1 LAREWARHRI
11 SSFPGVNTLYSALLE
26 HGEFRALDFS
36 SLVICLGAGMPVSEA
51 TAKHWYQVTGC
62 HITEAY
68 GMTETG
74 LISCNPAGRSRPGSV
89 GLPVSG
95 IEISLRD
102 ESDSEVT
109 IGEGEICV
117 RSPAIMSGYWK
128 READNASAFTSDG
141 FFRTGDVGTF
151 DADGYLRIIDRKKE
165 MIICS
170 GFKVFPSEVERVLN
184 AHPGIRESAVIPT
197 PDDKAGE
204 VPVAYIVRRQ
214 PYLEEQ
220 HVMKHCEKHL
230 VSYKRPRRIIFCDEL
245 PKSAVG
251 KVLRKALIESHA
263 RERNQ

>member
-1 LAREWARHRI
+1 
-11 SSFPGVNTLYSALLE
+11 
-26 HGEFRALDFS
+26 
-36 SLVICLGAGMPVSEA
+36 
-51 TAKHWYQVTGC
+51 
-62 HITEAY
+62 
-68 GMTETG
+68 
-74 LISCNPAGRSRPGSV
+74 
-89 GLPVSG
+89 
-95 IEISLRD
+95 
-102 ESDSEVT
+102 
-109 IGEGEICV
+109 
-117 RSPAIMSGYWK
+117 
-128 READNASAFTSDG
+128 
-141 FFRTGDVGTF
+141 
-151 DADGYLRIIDRKKE
+151 